1 MKQLTIKIAF
11 FCGMIFCN
19 KIAFSQENFQLNG
32 SGKGIDTGIVKINSW
47 LPDSIRHSSFTG
59 YISKGKFVVKGK
71 IAHPVM
77 VYLIL
82 NDSLYTDDFF
92 IEAGNQDIY
101 FDATNRDSF
110 YHSLKITGSAV
121 NAEYLNSYMKRLTP
135 FYDRVDSCYLILDSL
150 NKLSI
155 EEKHTYIFTEPC
167 KQIDNYKKQIDS
179 VKKAFFIMH
188 ASSFVSLWSLY
199 NSISYSDNLEFVVEN
214 FKRLNKNLQNSMA
227 GQALGKRI
235 ERQKVF
241 LNGQLFPPM
250 MVTDSAEN
258 KTTIQETIKGKYTLV
273 DFWFSHCGPC
283 IVQFPVMQYIYEKY
297 KDAGFDVI
305 GVTIDKSEGKKDW
318 IDAIAKHGMKWKQY
332 WDVDGKQAKKY
343 SIDSY
348 PTSFLLDGN
357 GKIIK
362 KNILLEELDVWLEKN
377 LK

>member
-1 MKQLTIKIAF
+1 MKRFTVKFTFICGLV
-11 FCGMIFCN
+11 FCSI
-19 KIAFSQENFQLNG
+19 IAFSQENFQLIG
-32 SGKGIDTGIVKINSW
+32 SVKGIDTGIIKIHSW
-47 LPDSIRHSSFTG
+47 LPDSVRHSSFTG
-59 YISKGKFVVKGK
+59 YISKGKFIVKGK

-77 VYLIL
+77 AYLVL
-82 NDSLYTDDFF
+82 NNSLSTDDFF
-92 IEAGNQDIY
+92 IEAGSQNVY

-110 YHSLKITGSAV
+110 YRSMKITGSAV
-121 NAEYLNSYMKRLTP
+121 DTEYVNSYMKRLTP
-135 FYDRVDSCYLILDSL
+135 FYDKVDSCYLILDSL
-150 NKLSI
+150 NKLPI
-155 EEKHTYIFTEPC
+155 EERQTHIFTEPC
-167 KQIDNYKKQIDS
+167 MQINNYMKQIDS
-179 VKKAFFIMH
+179 VKRSFFAMH

-199 NSISYSDNLEFVVEN
+199 NSISYLGNFEFVVEN
-214 FKRLNKNLQNSMA
+214 FKYLGKNLQNSLA
-227 GQALGKRI
+227 GQVLAKRI

-241 LNGQLFPPM
+241 LNGQLFPAM

-283 IVQFPVMQYIYEKY
+283 IVQFPVMQDIYEKY

-305 GVTIDKSEGKKDW
+305 GVTVDKSDSKNDW

-332 WDVDGKQAKKY
+332 WDVDGKEAKKY

-348 PTSFLLDGN
+348 PTSFLLDSN

-362 KNILLEELDVWLEKN
+362 KNILLEELDVWLEKT